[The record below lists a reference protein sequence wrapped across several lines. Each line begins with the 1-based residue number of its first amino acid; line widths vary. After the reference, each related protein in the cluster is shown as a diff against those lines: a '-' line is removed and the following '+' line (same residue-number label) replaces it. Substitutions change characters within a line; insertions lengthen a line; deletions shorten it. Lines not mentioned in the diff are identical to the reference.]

1 MSHIR
6 DIFLLCDRLWGARL
20 SAWLEPSNS
29 VQKKLVRQ
37 IQICQNLLLKFV
49 ASFAYIILSDS
60 GLGTVGRPAVVSVR
74 GAADGQVPY
83 ANGQVPYA
91 NEEVS
96 HANGQATYANGAS
109 GQASGGV
116 AAAVPPCSTKLQ
128 PDTIAA
134 ATLTMNGVSHGVV
147 VGATA
152 NGPRCMAPS
161 EVESIPAS
169 SPLYQDPGVVH
180 PNGICG
186 PRQRS
191 SDDLRLQVSIATT

>member
-37 IQICQNLLLKFV
+37 IQICQNLLLN
-49 ASFAYIILSDS
+49 ATAQSGGLSHNFANY
-60 GLGTVGRPAVVSVR
+60 RPANKS
-74 GAADGQVPY
+74 
-83 ANGQVPYA
+83 
-91 NEEVS
+91 
-96 HANGQATYANGAS
+96 ATYANGAS

>member
-1 MSHIR
+1 MTSK
-6 DIFLLCDRLWGARL
+6 DARMRPRIAAG
-20 SAWLEPSNS
+20 S
-29 VQKKLVRQ
+29 
-37 IQICQNLLLKFV
+37 
-49 ASFAYIILSDS
+49 SDS

-91 NEEVS
+91 NKEVP
-96 HANGQATYANGAS
+96 HANGQATYANGAP
-109 GQASGGV
+109 GQASAGV
-116 AAAVPPCSTKLQ
+116 AAAVPPCSAKLQ

-134 ATLTMNGVSHGVV
+134 ATLTMNGVSHGIV

-152 NGPRCMAPS
+152 NGPRCMAPT
-161 EVESIPAS
+161 EEESIPAS

-191 SDDLRLQVSIATT
+191 SDDLHLQNFFQNFCVQSFHLEPFFFLLQRFCVICFCFIWTSVFCFVYVL